1 MSVKASV
8 PEQYVMR
15 TKNSKELFDRA
26 KRVFPGGFTRSP
38 FVHAPYPTFFVRA
51 EGCRMWDVDENE
63 YIDYVNNLGP
73 LLLGHNHPCVMGKV
87 RECLEMG
94 LTMGAMSS
102 WEVELAEKVID
113 KYEGIEQLLFT
124 DSGSAAVGKAI
135 RACRHMTGRKY
146 IAYKEGAYH
155 GAYDSCWPLQPEKYS
170 GIPRELIDLLIPL
183 PINNAEAA
191 EKTIK
196 ENKDKLACVLNEP
209 TVGSLGHEHDEEF
222 LEYNKRLRELTQQ
235 YDVPLI
241 MDEIVTGFR
250 LAAGGYGERFGVVGD
265 FTVLNKILGHG
276 MGGNGAFGS
285 SKENMRYWAPDIQPN
300 SLNPRSAALQNPGTM
315 NDWKLPMAAGLGM
328 IEEIRPSLYEH
339 LDTMGDRLR
348 SGLRAILTDIGI
360 RAQVV
365 GISSIFHLFFTEER
379 IRNPAQVRRSH
390 LLLTRVFELGCQ
402 NQGVNL
408 AKNHCSFLS
417 SPMAEREIDQTL
429 GVMKNVLSEM
439 MPTIETIAPSLIK
452 RD

>member
-1 MSVKASV
+1 MKVRGSTTD
-8 PEQYVMR
+8 QYSSR
-15 TKNSKELFDRA
+15 TGKSKELYNKAVRI
-26 KRVFPGGFTRSP
+26 FPGGFTRSP
-38 FVHAPYPTFFVRA
+38 FVHGPYPTFFVRA
-51 EGCRMWDVDENE
+51 DGCRIWDVDGNE

-73 LLLGHNHPCVMGKV
+73 LLLGHNHPKVMGKV
-87 RECLEMG
+87 RECLEKG
-94 LTMGAMSS
+94 FTMGAMSS
-102 WEVELAEKVID
+102 WEIELAEKVID
-113 KYEGIEQLLFT
+113 RYEGIEQLLFT

-146 IAYKEGAYH
+146 VAYKEGAYH
-155 GAYDSCWPLQPEKYS
+155 GAYDSCWPLQPEKYA
-170 GIPRELIDLLIPL
+170 GIPHELIDLLMPL

-196 ENKDKLACVLNEP
+196 ENKEKLACVLNEP
-209 TVGSLGHEHDEEF
+209 TVGTLGHEHDDEF
-222 LEYNKRLRELTQQ
+222 LEYNRRLRELTEQ

-250 LAAGGYGERFGVVGD
+250 LAAGGYGERYGVVGD
-265 FTVLNKILGHG
+265 FTLLNKILGHG

-300 SLNPRSAALQNPGTM
+300 SLNPRSAVLQNPGTM

-328 IEEIRPSLYEH
+328 IGELGPSLYDH

-348 SGLRAILTDIGI
+348 SGLRRILTDLGI
-360 RAQVV
+360 KAQVV

-379 IRNPAQVRRSH
+379 IRNLDTVKRSN
-390 LLLTRVFELGCQ
+390 LFLTRVFELGCHS
-402 NQGVNL
+402 QGVNL

-417 SPMAEREIDQTL
+417 SPMTEREIDQTL
-429 GVMKNVLSEM
+429 EVMKNVLIEM
-439 MPTIETIAPSLIK
+439 KPIIGTTAPSLMK

>member
-1 MSVKASV
+1 
-8 PEQYVMR
+8 
-15 TKNSKELFDRA
+15 
-26 KRVFPGGFTRSP
+26 
-38 FVHAPYPTFFVRA
+38 
-51 EGCRMWDVDENE
+51 
-63 YIDYVNNLGP
+63 
-73 LLLGHNHPCVMGKV
+73 
-87 RECLEMG
+87 
-94 LTMGAMSS
+94 
-102 WEVELAEKVID
+102 
-113 KYEGIEQLLFT
+113 
-124 DSGSAAVGKAI
+124 
-135 RACRHMTGRKY
+135 
-146 IAYKEGAYH
+146 
-155 GAYDSCWPLQPEKYS
+155 
-170 GIPRELIDLLIPL
+170 
-183 PINNAEAA
+183 
-191 EKTIK
+191 
-196 ENKDKLACVLNEP
+196 
-209 TVGSLGHEHDEEF
+209 
-222 LEYNKRLRELTQQ
+222 
-235 YDVPLI
+235 
-241 MDEIVTGFR
+241 
-250 LAAGGYGERFGVVGD
+250 
-265 FTVLNKILGHG
+265 
-276 MGGNGAFGS
+276 
-285 SKENMRYWAPDIQPN
+285 
-300 SLNPRSAALQNPGTM
+300 M

-348 SGLRAILTDIGI
+348 SGLRTILTDIGI